1 MKLATRRSMN
11 TNAKNQMEETC
22 HLACF
27 ANNDN
32 DWLLLQQLFEKALAQ
47 IKTLKKG
54 DRRLN
59 VQLTLT
65 TAPPK
70 MVPIPS
76 SEERTAAIKAEELKA
91 LTAQQVALK
100 KQADELEKPKK
111 QKLAKDEQHAKEL
124 EQQAIT
130 AEIERLERLLKE
142 RK

>member
-1 MKLATRRSMN
+1 MKGWIFMKLATRRSMN
-11 TNAKNQMEETC
+11 INAKNQMEETC

-65 TAPPK
+65 TAQPK
-70 MVPIPS
+70 AAPIPS
-76 SEERTAAIKAEELKA
+76 SEERTAAMKAEELKA
-91 LTAQQVALK
+91 LTAQQ
-100 KQADELEKPKK
+100 
-111 QKLAKDEQHAKEL
+111 
-124 EQQAIT
+124 
-130 AEIERLERLLKE
+130 
-142 RK
+142 